1 MIIYMCESPVNK
13 RSIPILFLLLS
24 QRPLI
29 TLLNILSTLIVL
41 QRVYHIEINHQEVHL
56 HPLMEEV
63 DHHQDMGL
71 LAMTPGQG
79 EDISQEGFPI
89 NIRLTQELEED
100 L

>member
-1 MIIYMCESPVNK
+1 MH
-13 RSIPILFLLLS
+13 L
-24 QRPLI
+24 
-29 TLLNILSTLIVL
+29 
-41 QRVYHIEINHQEVHL
+41 IEINHQEVYL

-100 L
+100 LQEVAPGFTSAYQDRIPSPKVPTQFNWAY